1 MLLNFR
7 DLILHV
13 RIELSGCIVI
23 NKKKEILVLFRKK
36 YGHYELPGGKVE
48 LNETIEQAALREC
61 KEETGVNLE
70 LIKYIGY
77 EEFEIE
83 EKKFRSHNFLA
94 EIKENEKPSV
104 TEPNIFE
111 SIMWLNTN
119 EYMKYN
125 CASNVRSL
133 CNKINKGEIEI

>member
-1 MLLNFR
+1 M
-7 DLILHV
+7 

-104 TEPNIFE
+104 TEPHIFE

>member
-7 DLILHV
+7 DLILDV

-23 NKKKEILVLFRKK
+23 NEKKEILVLFRKK
-36 YGHYELPGGKVE
+36 HGHYELPGGKVE

-104 TEPNIFE
+104 TEPHIFE